1 MKFNAT
7 PPNIS
12 LTSPRPSRIAA
23 SAAHNAPPSAAN
35 ANSTGTTSSPDES
48 GVTLRATTV
57 AKIARSVT
65 CPSTPIFHSPAVN
78 VSSSPLAHSKIGR
91 AIMTTSER
99 WAALPSVPSINW
111 LTASAGSLLIET
123 RISAIAPITT
133 TSARTSVSV
142 TWTNRERSAI
152 ILFAPDHAAKF
163 GPRRA
168 RRVVDDSGPPA
179 KEHGDTV
186 TVFHDLVQLVRY
198 DNNRCAVRPPIKHR

>member
-1 MKFNAT
+1 MKFSAT
-7 PPNIS
+7 PPKIS
-12 LTSPRPSRIAA
+12 LTLPRTLRIAA

-35 ANSTGTTSSPDES
+35 ASSSGTTSSPDES

-57 AKIARSVT
+57 AKIAPSVT

-91 AIMTTSER
+91 AIITTSER

-111 LTASAGSLLIET
+111 LTASAGALFIET

-142 TWTNRERSAI
+142 TSTNRERSAI
-152 ILFAPDHAAKF
+152 TLFAPDHAAKF

-168 RRVVDDSGPPA
+168 RRIVDQGSLPA
-179 KEHGDTV
+179 EKHGDAV
-186 TVFHDLVQLVRY
+186 TIFHDLVQVGR
-198 DNNRCAVRPPIKHR
+198 DKNNR